1 MTKEV
6 IKENEETKN
15 ELVVTNNNLIGS
27 DLSVFSADVKR
38 VSSLDLSNEDDQ
50 IDLLNALQNCDH
62 KLNDMVNQVIEVNG
76 AYIEERPTEFVDE
89 ETGEVSTRSKY
100 VTMLFGTNGETYVA
114 GAYGVYNSIAQIAA
128 IKGLPSKDNVMKL
141 KVIKVPA
148 KTAGHQ
154 LLKLILTK

>member
-1 MTKEV
+1 MSKEV
-6 IKENEETKN
+6 VKENEEVKN

-38 VSSLDLSNEDDQ
+38 VSSLDLTNEDDQ

-76 AYIEERPTEFVDE
+76 AYIEERPTVFVDE
-89 ETGEVSTRSKY
+89 ENGEVSTRSKY

-141 KVIKVPA
+141 KVIIYI
-148 KTAGHQ
+148 HNY
-154 LLKLILTK
+154 